1 MGSASHQYTPPGVS
15 VADRPPRPRRG
26 PAVPSPSCIAP
37 DRADTVTCIMQG
49 VCRDALTVSGSG
61 TPTGF
66 NGSSERAW
74 DALRQFR
81 GRRSPTDLSYPSAG
95 IDAFTC
101 RALGVWRSGLAHRGS
116 MIGHGVRCPT
126 GEPCSQSRTFIPPG
140 ANRRPSTVEST
151 VAVAG
156 IADVQGG
163 GRRARAVVRR
173 SLRSHFLPARTD
185 PRAAMVF
192 RPQADHTQ
200 RSAPWAWARGAAGCP

>member
-1 MGSASHQYTPPGVS
+1 
-15 VADRPPRPRRG
+15 
-26 PAVPSPSCIAP
+26 
-37 DRADTVTCIMQG
+37 MQG
-49 VCRDALTVSGSG
+49 VCRDARTVSGSG